1 MYKRRY
7 VLNQM
12 MAVYIAASLK
22 VKIIIITWTNYYSI
36 IDNDN
41 NKESLVKC
49 RLEWNIVGTV
59 SVQGSNTR
67 LQDVR
72 AIYLD
77 SNVSHLSND
86 MY

>member
-1 MYKRRY
+1 MQTKIYKRRY

-59 SVQGSNTR
+59 SVHR
-67 LQDVR
+67 F
-72 AIYLD
+72 
-77 SNVSHLSND
+77 
-86 MY
+86 